1 MKSRRIS
8 SILTASAAAAV
19 VCCNVVSNVESA
31 SVRGVAKR
39 RREDNITRPREQ
51 QLDINTLDTL
61 DTTQQQRR
69 SLQHWWHGKKN
80 DEKDIVYVN
89 LGVPSNVNTNQLQA
103 LKDKH
108 DDPTNAIDEGD
119 IAYGDTD
126 EMVQNSATAEEGNDS
141 GSNGGGYPSS
151 NMHGKS
157 SLSVYSITTSNNP
170 DTSNLPYRQPTKT
183 PTPKPTRLPST
194 SPTSSPTDMPVEP
207 VMEQM
212 MTSVELEGCIYY
224 PLWGNQ
230 FTGCTSSLTP
240 PEVYTAATTNTQ
252 DLTSIEYLFTTKSE
266 CCNYWFIN
274 DYNDCLEL
282 VLNLQMLNDMLIED
296 STQEDES
303 DMESYSG
310 KKSGTSNDY
319 GNSPPPPPPPP
330 SPPTEEEEEEEEEE
344 EGGDLIFINPDIDA
358 TPTDGQEEDGTFET
372 SDVEVVEGGDST
384 SPVLASPPPPV
395 PEEGS
400 SSSPSSLGSS
410 NTSPPFPSTSNGIV
424 IDVSTTSSSPSV
436 VYSTSDVPAPVE
448 PEVVTPPPSPGVS
461 TPPPTDLPIS
471 ATVVTPMPSI
481 METTIPIPQP
491 VSPSINTPSEIDLT
505 TPWPTFASTMANP
518 PTLPPEDLN
527 ATESPTGPAVIDL
540 EVGEPV
546 VDTPSPS
553 ATVETDGTNSP
564 SVATTVVSSSPT
576 LSGTVNGTTII
587 TIDNNSTESN
597 GTTTTAPS
605 SSVSS
610 QGTTEAPTL
619 SGTSAPIVPTTPSP
633 TVFEGMTE
641 LTSKPTQVNSTAGET
656 YTPTSP
662 WPTFSPNV
670 KPAFEQFQ
678 EGTTSPTSFV
688 SGEDGG
694 GDAGGTLSP
703 SVGGTGVE
711 DTSSPP
717 VIEGTSPPSSAGTTL
732 EAKLYSMSAASAT
745 DYSNVNT
752 IIYSQSFEDGILPLI
767 NTNSNNDEYFS
778 WSMSG
783 NTQWTVNEIDIADS
797 YNIHANSEDDWGQLH
812 AVSIGGYGMYAM
824 ESVLKLSIGSI
835 GNEVYDS
842 LLEQGAY
849 ISFGIKTSVEFPI
862 DSLIFRVNDKI
873 MGYWHGSNED
883 GWESFTTY
891 LPPRDYDGQVQELSW
906 TYSYFGSDADSM
918 NHENAVQFDRLIIQA
933 TTGDLIIS
941 DTDLQNLAQDS
952 SFIPALNLH
961 DTSSDDDDAVA
972 TWQVVQQAS
981 NGGYVLKAD
990 TRHVVRSNPANSQ
1003 SITTYQGKAS
1013 MSINIITGLFG
1024 GTLHFALL
1032 SKVHTPIDVL
1042 EIHVDDSPYMAITTS
1057 SSEWQ
1062 PYSVEIPQG
1071 KHIVTFTHISNPANL
1086 PMPTLESMG
1095 QPGSSIMDGLQYID
1109 NIDPSLITP
1118 VPTRSPN
1125 QEPSASPTKYTIP
1138 PQNYCAES
1146 LSKIQETCWTVND
1159 KPLTCNDDPSVCPQ
1173 GTICWGNVDC
1183 EIPMEAMST
1192 SWLDTTPSPSITTDS
1207 SPRGQNY
1214 CAPFDTS
1221 LSSIKEMCS
1230 LGLLATCN
1238 TGDDPCPLG
1247 TGCWGNIQCDPI
1259 EEEPVQYSSCPEG
1272 TSSPQ
1277 GLPGCCLPDPNFLG
1291 DGACDAYSPYNTA
1304 ECNYD
1309 MGDCCKE
1316 SCDPNSLY
1324 GCASK
1329 EGDAYGPFGFYCI
1342 DPQYARIDEDRCLA
1356 ENREWIGDGGCD
1368 PDYNTEACGW
1378 DGGDCCKETCDDEYG
1393 YYKCGRDA
1401 QPFDCRD
1408 PNIIYRADY
1417 VLGRDDS

>member
-1 MKSRRIS
+1 MKPRRIS

-19 VCCNVVSNVESA
+19 VCCNISNVESA

-39 RREDNITRPREQ
+39 RREDNITHPQQ
-51 QLDINTLDTL
+51 QLDDYEEPSNTLE
-61 DTTQQQRR
+61 QQEQRR

-103 LKDKH
+103 LHDKQN
-108 DDPTNAIDEGD
+108 DPTNAIDEGD
-119 IAYGDTD
+119 IAYGNTND
-126 EMVQNSATAEEGNDS
+126 MVQNSATTEEEGNQG
-141 GSNGGGYPSS
+141 GSNGGEYTSNT

-183 PTPKPTRLPST
+183 PTPKPTQLPST
-194 SPTSSPTDMPVEP
+194 SPTSSPTNMPVETI
-207 VMEQM
+207 MEQM
-212 MTSVELEGCIYY
+212 MTNVELEEGGIYY

-230 FTGCTSSLTP
+230 FTGCTSSLNP

-252 DLTSIEYLFTTKSE
+252 DLTSIQYLFNSKE
-266 CCNYWFIN
+266 QCCNYWFIN
-274 DYNDCLEL
+274 DYNSCLEL
-282 VLNLQMLNDMLIED
+282 VMNIQMLNDMLIED

-319 GNSPPPPPPPP
+319 GNPPPPPPP
-330 SPPTEEEEEEEEEE
+330 SPPVEEEEEE
-344 EGGDLIFINPDIDA
+344 EGGDLIFINPDIEAAPD
-358 TPTDGQEEDGTFET
+358 QEEDFST
-372 SDVEVVEGGDST
+372 SDVELEVGNSTST
-384 SPVLASPPPPV
+384 SPVLASTPPPAP
-395 PEEGS
+395 PAEGEGT
-400 SSSPSSLGSS
+400 SSSPSTLGTS
-410 NTSPPFPSTSNGIV
+410 NTPPPFPSTSNGIV

-436 VYSTSDVPAPVE
+436 VYSTSDVPAPE
-448 PEVVTPPPSPGVS
+448 SEVVTPPPSPAEVMS
-461 TPPPTDLPIS
+461 TPPPTEVMS
-471 ATVVTPMPSI
+471 TPSP
-481 METTIPIPQP
+481 TDPQVPIPQP
-491 VSPSINTPSEIDLT
+491 APAYTPSDIDLT

-518 PTLPPEDLN
+518 PTLPPVSIN
-527 ATESPTGPAVIDL
+527 ATESPTGPAAIDL
-540 EVGEPV
+540 EVGEPAV

-553 ATVETDGTNSP
+553 ATVETGDRTNSP
-564 SVATTVVSSSPT
+564 SMVASVVSSSPT
-576 LSGTVNGTTII
+576 LSGTVNDTTIV
-587 TIDNNSTESN
+587 TESN
-597 GTTTTAPS
+597 SIESNETKTTTTAPS

-610 QGTTEAPTL
+610 QGTTEAPTIG
-619 SGTSAPIVPTTPSP
+619 GTSAPIVPTTPSP

-641 LTSKPTQVNSTAGET
+641 LTSKPTQVNSTAGGET

-678 EGTTSPTSFV
+678 EGTTSPTSFDG
-688 SGEDGG
+688 GEDGG
-694 GDAGGTLSP
+694 SEGGATSSP
-703 SVGGTGVE
+703 SVGGTGV
-711 DTSSPP
+711 DDSSSSPP
-717 VIEGTSPPSSAGTTL
+717 VEGTPPPSSAGTTSGTTL
-732 EAKLYSMSAASAT
+732 EAKLYSMSAPAAT
-745 DYSNVNT
+745 DYSNVNK

-767 NTNSNNDEYFS
+767 NTNSNNNEYFS

-783 NTQWTVNEIDIADS
+783 NTQWTVNEVNIADS
-797 YNIHANSEDDWGQLH
+797 YNIHANSEEDWGQLH
-812 AVSIGGYGMYAM
+812 AATIGGSGRYAM
-824 ESVLKLSIGSI
+824 ESVLKLSIGSSA
-835 GNEVYDS
+835 NEAYDS
-842 LLEQGAY
+842 VLEHGAY
-849 ISFGIKTSVEFPI
+849 ISFGIKTNVEFPI

-906 TYSYFGSDADSM
+906 TYSYFGSDDAST
-918 NHENAVQFDRLIIQA
+918 NHENAVQLDRLVIQA

-961 DTSSDDDDAVA
+961 DTSSDDDDTVA
-972 TWQVVQQAS
+972 AWQIVQQAS
-981 NGGYVLKAD
+981 NGGHVLKAD
-990 TRHVVRSNPANSQ
+990 TRSIVRSNPANSQ

-1024 GTLHFALL
+1024 GKLHFALL

-1042 EIHVDDSPYMAITTS
+1042 EIHIDDSPYMAITTS

-1086 PMPTLESMG
+1086 PMLTLESMG
-1095 QPGSSIMDGLQYID
+1095 QPGSSILDGLQYID
-1109 NIDPSLITP
+1109 NIDPALITP
-1118 VPTRSPN
+1118 VPTRSPT
-1125 QEPSASPTKYTIP
+1125 QEPSIAPTKYTIP

-1173 GTICWGNVDC
+1173 GTICWGDVDC

-1192 SWLDTTPSPSITTDS
+1192 SWLDTTPSPSITTSHS
-1207 SPRGQNY
+1207 SPSQGQNY
-1214 CAPFDTS
+1214 CAPFGTS

-1230 LGLLATCN
+1230 SGLLATCN

-1247 TGCWGNIQCDPI
+1247 TGCWGNIQCNPI
-1259 EEEPVQYSSCPEG
+1259 EEELIQYSSCPEG
-1272 TSSPQ
+1272 LSSPQ
-1277 GLPGCCLPDPNFLG
+1277 GLPGCCVPDPNFLG

-1309 MGDCCKE
+1309 GGDCCKE

-1324 GCASK
+1324 ACAAK
-1329 EGDAYGPFGFYCI
+1329 EGDAYGPFGFFCI
-1342 DPQYARIDEDRCLA
+1342 DPQYAHIDEDRCLA

-1378 DGGDCCKETCDDEYG
+1378 DGGDCCKETCDEKYG

>member
-19 VCCNVVSNVESA
+19 VCCNISSVESA

-39 RREDNITRPREQ
+39 RRENNIITRPQE
-51 QLDINTLDTL
+51 LSEEPNNILDTQ
-61 DTTQQQRR
+61 QQQRR

-103 LKDKH
+103 LHDKQ

-119 IAYGDTD
+119 IAYGDVNTN
-126 EMVQNSATAEEGNDS
+126 EMVQNSAIAEQGNDEVS
-141 GSNGGGYPSS
+141 SNGEGYQN

-183 PTPKPTRLPST
+183 PTPKPTRLPT
-194 SPTSSPTDMPVEP
+194 ISPTSSPTDMPVVN

-212 MTSVELEGCIYY
+212 MTTVELEEGGIYY

-252 DLTSIEYLFTTKSE
+252 DLTSIQYLFTTKSE

-274 DYNDCLEL
+274 DYNSCLEL
-282 VLNLQMLNDMLIED
+282 VLNMGMLNDMLTD
-296 STQEDES
+296 TQEDDES
-303 DMESYSG
+303 DMESYNG

-319 GNSPPPPPPPP
+319 GNPPPPPPPP
-330 SPPTEEEEEEEEEE
+330 SPPSPPTEEVEEE
-344 EGGDLIFINPDIDA
+344 EGGDLIFINPDIEA
-358 TPTDGQEEDGTFET
+358 SPTDGQEEDGTFET
-372 SDVEVVEGGDST
+372 SDVEVEVGNST
-384 SPVLASPPPPV
+384 SPVLASTPPPV
-395 PEEGS
+395 PIAEGEGT

-410 NTSPPFPSTSNGIV
+410 NTPPPFPSTSNGIV

-448 PEVVTPPPSPGVS
+448 PEVITPAPTEVMSTPSPTDQPVTTTVS
-461 TPPPTDLPIS
+461 
-471 ATVVTPMPSI
+471 TPMPSI

-546 VDTPSPS
+546 VVDTPSPS

-564 SVATTVVSSSPT
+564 SAATTVVSSSPT
-576 LSGTVNGTTII
+576 LSGTVNGTAII
-587 TIDNNSTESN
+587 TDNNSTESN
-597 GTTTTAPS
+597 GTTTNAPS

-610 QGTTEAPTL
+610 SSTSESPTIG
-619 SGTSAPIVPTTPSP
+619 GTSAPIVPTTPSP

-662 WPTFSPNV
+662 WPTFSPNI

-678 EGTTSPTSFV
+678 EGTSSPTSFD
-688 SGEDGG
+688 EGG
-694 GDAGGTLSP
+694 GSEGGGTLSP
-703 SVGGTGVE
+703 SVGGTGAE
-711 DTSSPP
+711 DSSSSPP
-717 VIEGTSPPSSAGTTL
+717 VAGVTSPPSSTGTTL
-732 EAKLYSMSAASAT
+732 EAKMYAMSAATAT

-752 IIYSQSFEDGILPLI
+752 IIYSQSFEDGILPI
-767 NTNSNNDEYFS
+767 STNEYFS

-797 YNIHANSEDDWGQLH
+797 YNIHANSEEEWGQLH
-812 AVSIGGYGMYAM
+812 AATIGGYGMYAM
-824 ESVLKLSIGSI
+824 ESVLKLSIGSSA
-835 GNEVYDS
+835 NEVYDS
-842 LLEQGAY
+842 LLEHGAY
-849 ISFGIKTSVEFPI
+849 ISFGVKTKVEFPI

-873 MGYWHGSNED
+873 MGYWHGSDED

-906 TYSYFGSDADSM
+906 TYSYFGSDHDST
-918 NHENAVQFDRLIIQA
+918 NHENAVQLDRLVIQA

-941 DTDLQNLAQDS
+941 DTDLQNLDQDS

-961 DTSSDDDDAVA
+961 DTSSDDDDAVTA
-972 TWQVVQQAS
+972 WQIVQQAS
-981 NGGYVLKAD
+981 NGGHVLKAD

-1013 MSINIITGLFG
+1013 MSITVITGLFG

-1042 EIHVDDSPYMAITTS
+1042 EIHIDDSPYMAIATS

-1086 PMPTLESMG
+1086 PMSKLEEMG
-1095 QPGSSIMDGLQYID
+1095 QPGSSIVDGLQYID
-1109 NIDPSLITP
+1109 NIDPALITP
-1118 VPTRSPN
+1118 VPTRSPT
-1125 QEPSASPTKYTIP
+1125 QEPSVTPTKYTIP

-1159 KPLTCNDDPSVCPQ
+1159 KPLTCNDNPSVCPQ

-1192 SWLDTTPSPSITTDS
+1192 SWLDTTPSPSITTVDS
-1207 SPRGQNY
+1207 SPSHGQNY
-1214 CAPFDTS
+1214 CAPFGTS
-1221 LSSIKEMCS
+1221 LSSIKAMCS
-1230 LGLLATCN
+1230 SGLLATCN
-1238 TGDDPCPLG
+1238 TGDEPCPLG

-1259 EEEPVQYSSCPEG
+1259 EEEPVPYSSCPEG

-1277 GLPGCCLPDPNFLG
+1277 GLPDCCVPDPNFLG

-1324 GCASK
+1324 ACAAK

-1342 DPQYARIDEDRCLA
+1342 DPQYAHIDEDRCQA

-1378 DGGDCCKETCDDEYG
+1378 DGGDCCKETCDEELG
-1393 YYKCGRDA
+1393 YYECGRDA
-1401 QPFDCRD
+1401 QPFDCKD